1 MTALSIVQGA
11 SRKIGVTRPDQLFAG
26 TTDTLYE
33 LQEYLNDA
41 AAMVAFDCGHDW
53 TVLKTL
59 GTFTGDGSALAF
71 DLPSDYRRMLK
82 KAQVWPSAT
91 PYSPYTHY
99 ADTDQW
105 LGMLSQAFP
114 PLTGA
119 WTLIGEQMHIRVGGS
134 TTPLASATTAQFYYI
149 TNKYAKDS
157 GGTAKASFTADDDT
171 FRLDERLL
179 KLALTYRWKQGHL
192 QDYAEEMSDYENAL
206 SERVGADKGSNM
218 FAVGGRKQSAF
229 DVVTAYPGVLGP

>member
-11 SRKIGVTRPDQLFAG
+11 SRKIGVARPDLVFG
-26 TTDTLYE
+26 GSTDTQYE

-53 TVLKTL
+53 TALKTL
-59 GTFTGDGSALAF
+59 GTLTGNGDLAF
-71 DLPSDYRRMLK
+71 SLPTDYRRMLK
-82 KAQVWPSAT
+82 KAAIWPSAT

-99 ADTDQW
+99 ADTDDW

-119 WTLIGEQMHIRVGGS
+119 WTLIGEQIHIRVGGS
-134 TTPLASATTAQFYYI
+134 TAPLATGSTAQFYYI
-149 TNKYAKDS
+149 SCQFAKAAA
-157 GGTAKASFTADDDT
+157 GTAKAVFTADADT
-171 FRLDERLL
+171 FRLDERVL
-179 KLALTYRWKQGHL
+179 KLALIYKWKQGHL

-206 SERVGADKGSNM
+206 AERIGGDKGSNM
-218 FAVGGRKQSAF
+218 FAVGGRRATAF
-229 DVVTAYPGVLGP
+229 DVGYAYPGILGP

>member
-11 SRKIGVTRPDQLFAG
+11 SRKIGVARPDQMFG
-26 TTDTLYE
+26 GITDTQYE

-59 GTFTGDGSALAF
+59 GMLTGNGSLSF
-71 DLPSDYRRMLK
+71 NLPSDYRRMLK
-82 KAQVWPSAT
+82 KAAIWPSAT
-91 PYSPYTHY
+91 PYSPFAHY
-99 ADTDQW
+99 PDTDDW

-119 WTLIGEQMHIRVGGS
+119 WTLIGEQIHIRVGGS
-134 TTPLASATTAQFYYI
+134 TSALGTDDTASFYYLSS
-149 TNKYAKDS
+149 NFAKDA
-157 GGTAKASFTADDDT
+157 GGVAKAEFTDDTDT

-179 KLALTYRWKQGHL
+179 KLALIYKWKQGHL

-206 SERVGADKGSNM
+206 SERIGADKGSNI
-218 FAVGGRKQSAF
+218 FAVGGSRGTGYDISI
-229 DVVTAYPGVLGP
+229 AYPGNLGP